1 MATLEKL
8 QSLAPK
14 FVTADV
20 IEEAFTNFLGNWKLA
35 LKLALP
41 WWIIQ
46 WLFALIVGIGIALY
60 DESLLDSPRLDT
72 IVGTLTIPVNLL
84 SASTIAVFWHRKIIL
99 SEDVY
104 GFWTMRA
111 DKPMWRYL
119 FGLILFIFGALV
131 LFGGAVSVINF
142 LGLRGVS
149 DLYGLYL
156 PIILMMFAIAY
167 FALRLS
173 PSIVSIAV
181 DEKPIGIRRT
191 WAATR
196 GVGLKIIMAYIGVAI
211 VSALLTIPFV
221 LIRIVFNHF
230 VGSEFIWLGDALFEI
245 ARNWIWGFATIS
257 LLTVIYKVVFIS
269 RALEVPL
276 DSNAVEEPT
285 ML

>member
-1 MATLEKL
+1 MTIVERL
-8 QSLAPK
+8 QTSAPK

-35 LKLALP
+35 LKLTLP

-46 WLFALIVGIGIALY
+46 WLFALIIGIGIALY
-60 DESLLDSPRLDT
+60 DESLLDDPRLDK
-72 IVGTLTIPVNLL
+72 IIGVFSIPVNLL

-99 SEDVY
+99 GEDAN
-104 GFWTMRA
+104 GFWKMRL
-111 DKPMWRYL
+111 DKPLWRYL
-119 FGLILFIFGALV
+119 FGLILFMFGALV
-131 LFGGAVSVINF
+131 LFGCAVTIINF

-156 PIILMMFAIAY
+156 PIILMMLAIAY

-173 PSIVSIAV
+173 PSIVSAAV

-196 GVGLKIIMAYIGVAI
+196 GVGLKIILTYIGAAI
-211 VSALLTIPFV
+211 VSSLLTIPFV
-221 LIRIVFNHF
+221 LVRIAFNYF
-230 VGSEFIWLGDALFEI
+230 VGSEFVWMGDALFET

-257 LLTVIYKVVFIS
+257 LLTVIYKTVFIS
-269 RALEVPL
+269 GALKLSL
-276 DSNAVEEPT
+276 DSDSAEEPAT
-285 ML
+285 P

>member
-1 MATLEKL
+1 
-8 QSLAPK
+8 
-14 FVTADV
+14 V
-20 IEEAFTNFLGNWKLA
+20 IKEAFANFLGNWKLA
-35 LKLALP
+35 LRLALP

-46 WLFALIVGIGIALY
+46 WLFALFAGIGIALY
-60 DESLLDSPRLDT
+60 DESLLDSSQFEK
-72 IVGTLTIPVNLL
+72 VFEAFTIPVHLL

-119 FGLILFIFGALV
+119 FGLILFIFGAMV
-131 LFGGAVSVINF
+131 LFGCTVSVINF
-142 LGLRGVS
+142 LGLIGAS
-149 DLYGLYL
+149 DLYGLYP
-156 PIILMMFAIAY
+156 PIILMMLAIAY

-181 DEKPIGIRRT
+181 DAEPVGIRRT

-211 VSALLTIPFV
+211 VSAILAVPFV
-221 LIRIVFNHF
+221 LMRILFNHL
-230 VGSEFIWLGDALFEI
+230 VGSEFIWLGDALFDT

-257 LLTVIYKVVFIS
+257 LLTVVYKVVFMS
-269 RALEVPL
+269 GAREESL

-285 ML
+285 TP